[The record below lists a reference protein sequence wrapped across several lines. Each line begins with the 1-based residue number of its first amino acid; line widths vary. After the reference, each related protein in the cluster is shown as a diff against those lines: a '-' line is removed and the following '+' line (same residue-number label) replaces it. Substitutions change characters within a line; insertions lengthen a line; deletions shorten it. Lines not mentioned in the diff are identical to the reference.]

1 MEEYTYDAESN
12 LLKVVDIDPF
22 QIYNKQPKLKYEYR
36 YDAEGNV
43 VYEYKRDSDGVENN
57 VTCADY
63 SYDALNRLTGSTR
76 SQNWYPYETEK
87 KTYAYDTLGNLIRKT
102 GPGKQD
108 VTTYRYNDLNQL
120 VAKEECGYIQSI
132 TRIHDYA
139 YTYDKRGN
147 LVKEEEVCA
156 PTTQGPKNITI
167 GAYVY
172 DETNR
177 MVQGANEKGEVSA
190 YTYNGLDVRVGTE
203 LILEDNTHGY
213 TDFHCETPS
222 VDTGLVTPEV
232 VKSDYVVDYTRL
244 NIDHRVLMERE
255 VGGYDFRYVYG
266 LDKLQVKVTGEGTD
280 WWGQSVKQ
288 CVNLAYVHTD
298 RLGSV
303 TNLTDEFGRVTARSD
318 YGDWG
323 EVRTY
328 ESITVDGGFRMLM
341 PEVTFAGHEYDDVLD
356 QFYAKYRFYDADL
369 KRFDSMDPVK
379 GFVTDP
385 MSLVQYLYVKDNPKT
400 RLDPLGL
407 IDPDIALGNL
417 KDRGPEVVLSKGNE
431 NNSKAEVK
439 RVQTMLSNLGLY
451 DDKIDGSYGP
461 NTKQAVLTFQ
471 KRYGTL
477 DNSGIV
483 DTDTLAFLQRASSSP
498 EANKASLQQE
508 NVRVKEERMFASSA
522 ATSAKVEQAPK
533 NPYSALMNPMGMDN
547 ILLPPKEYNEK
558 LECDKKFDA
567 HYHSFGEWWTEF
579 SSDAV
584 GMWNGFLDSQ
594 ANWKSRI
601 EWPEDSFDFWY
612 SNLNYYTLGLP
623 EGIRQ
628 GFITRHEAYEADPSL
643 YNYLNSVTLGTV
655 EGFGKALF
663 PNKYEIKFFSA
674 EHLLNFAG
682 AAATG
687 VAVGKGIQ
695 GIKAAATPE
704 GTTGYLTKE
713 AAKNEMAS
721 QAAMAGMEAVDDFV
735 APDVTFNARHEMT
748 NGIYTI
754 DIEGQ
759 NHHTGVSPRPGDS
772 TFLYS
777 VDADKAV
784 LDAAAYA
791 DKYDL
796 WVPTSGSGFAD
807 SALVKVTDGFVGVTG
822 EKGQLTQWIKVHRT
836 TTNYV
841 HGNPANPPIN

>member
-1 MEEYTYDAESN
+1 MGTEALFTYNANDQLVKMDLNRVDAIAGTNTHEVTLYEYDGRNLITKEINALGDGTIYTYDGNGNMVSKADPDGYVTEYSYTALDLVRSIDYNGAKQATYQYNAVGELVKMVDWTGTNTFEVDLLGQLKKATDHKGNVTEYTYDEVGNQTSITYPDGGKVQNSYDAVYNLTGVKDPDNGNYTYVYDASNRATKLTYPNGWVEEYTYDAESN

-36 YDAEGNV
+36 YYAEGNV
-43 VYEYKRDSDGVENN
+43 IYEYKRDSDGVENN
-57 VTCADY
+57 VTFSDY

-87 KTYAYDTLGNLIRKT
+87 KTYAYDTLGNLIRET

-341 PEVTFAGHEYDDVLD
+341 PEVTFAGHEYDDVVD

-369 KRFDSMDPVK
+369 KRFDSIDPVK

-533 NPYSALMNPMGMDN
+533 NPYSALMDPMGMD
-547 ILLPPKEYNEK
+547 K
-558 LECDKKFDA
+558 
-567 HYHSFGEWWTEF
+567 
-579 SSDAV
+579 
-584 GMWNGFLDSQ
+584 
-594 ANWKSRI
+594 
-601 EWPEDSFDFWY
+601 
-612 SNLNYYTLGLP
+612 
-623 EGIRQ
+623 
-628 GFITRHEAYEADPSL
+628 
-643 YNYLNSVTLGTV
+643 
-655 EGFGKALF
+655 
-663 PNKYEIKFFSA
+663 
-674 EHLLNFAG
+674 
-682 AAATG
+682 
-687 VAVGKGIQ
+687 
-695 GIKAAATPE
+695 
-704 GTTGYLTKE
+704 
-713 AAKNEMAS
+713 
-721 QAAMAGMEAVDDFV
+721 
-735 APDVTFNARHEMT
+735 
-748 NGIYTI
+748 
-754 DIEGQ
+754 
-759 NHHTGVSPRPGDS
+759 
-772 TFLYS
+772 
-777 VDADKAV
+777 
-784 LDAAAYA
+784 
-791 DKYDL
+791 
-796 WVPTSGSGFAD
+796 
-807 SALVKVTDGFVGVTG
+807 
-822 EKGQLTQWIKVHRT
+822 IKVHRT

-841 HGNPANPPIN
+841 HGNPANPSIN